1 MGDVALPQIYLG
13 GGFVGVSHICL
24 QVLDEV
30 PGIPAG
36 GAKWRSWYERTDLF
50 KQRVEVFGKL

>member
-1 MGDVALPQIYLG
+1 MGDVSLPQIYLG
-13 GGFVGVSHICL
+13 EGSDEITHICL

-50 KQRVEVFGKL
+50 EQWVEICGKF